1 MAKESGSKEVSRWNP
16 FRDDPFFSE
25 GVLREWTSPFAR
37 LARSF
42 EDLAPVR
49 AARLSPAVD
58 LTEDEKSFVVT
69 AELPGVKKEDVT
81 VELQDD
87 VLTIR
92 GEKKSERE
100 EKKDR
105 SHWVERTYGSFSRS
119 FTLPPNASGDEL
131 KAGFKDGVLTIEI
144 PKKEQVKARQISIK

>member
-1 MAKESGSKEVSRWNP
+1 MAKEAGKEVTRWNP

-25 GVLREWTSPFAR
+25 GLLREWASPFAR
-37 LARSF
+37 LAKSF
-42 EDLAPVR
+42 EELAPMR
-49 AARLSPAVD
+49 AGRLSPAVD
-58 LTEDEKSFVVT
+58 LTEDEKSFIVSV
-69 AELPGVKKEDVT
+69 ELPGVKKEDVT

-119 FTLPPNASGDEL
+119 FTLPPTAVGEEL
-131 KAGFKDGVLTIEI
+131 KASFKDGVLTVEI
-144 PKKEQVKARQISIK
+144 PKKEQAKPRQISIK

>member
-1 MAKESGSKEVSRWNP
+1 MSEASGKEATRWNP

-25 GVLREWTSPFAR
+25 RDWRSPFAR

-42 EDLAPVR
+42 EDFAPAR

-58 LTEDEKSFVVT
+58 LCEDEKSFSIT

-81 VELQDD
+81 VEVQDD
-87 VLTIR
+87 VLSIR

-105 SHWVERTYGSFSRS
+105 SHWVERSFGAFSRS
-119 FTLPPNASGDEL
+119 FALPPTAAGDQL
-131 KAGFKDGVLTIEI
+131 TATFKDGVLTVEI
-144 PKKEQVKARQISIK
+144 PKKEQAKARQISIK

>member
-1 MAKESGSKEVSRWNP
+1 MAKEPTGREATRWNP

-25 GVLREWTSPFAR
+25 SVLREWSPFAR

-42 EDLAPVR
+42 EDLAPAR
-49 AARLSPAVD
+49 GARLSPAVD
-58 LTEDEKSFVVT
+58 LTEDEKSFIVT
-69 AELPGVKKEDVT
+69 AELPGVKKDDVT

-119 FTLPPNASGDEL
+119 FTLPPTAVGEEL
-131 KAGFKDGVLTIEI
+131 KASFTDGVLKVEI
-144 PKKEQVKARQISIK
+144 PKKEQAKPRQISIK

>member
-1 MAKESGSKEVSRWNP
+1 MKESSGKEPTRWNP

-25 GVLREWTSPFAR
+25 GLLREWRSPFAR

-42 EDLAPVR
+42 EDLAPLR

-58 LTEDEKSFVVT
+58 LSEDERCFVVT
-69 AELPGVKKEDVT
+69 VELPGVKKEDVT

-87 VLTIR
+87 VLSIR

-105 SHWVERTYGSFSRS
+105 SHWVERSYGSFARS
-119 FTLPPNASGDEL
+119 FTLPPTAVGDQL
-131 KAGFKDGVLTIEI
+131 SANFKDGVLTVEI
-144 PKKEQVKARQISIK
+144 PKKEQAKARQISIK

>member
-1 MAKESGSKEVSRWNP
+1 MAREGGKEVSRWNP

-25 GVLREWTSPFAR
+25 GLLREWASPFAR

-42 EDLAPVR
+42 EERAPAR

-58 LTEDEKSFVVT
+58 LAEDEKSFVVT
-69 AELPGVKKEDVT
+69 VELPGVKKDDVT

-119 FTLPPNASGDEL
+119 FTLPPTAVGEQLTAN
-131 KAGFKDGVLTIEI
+131 FKDGVLTIEI
-144 PKKEQVKARQISIK
+144 PKKEQAKARQISIK